1 MPKGF
6 ILEKS
11 EHFFVT
17 CARAPYIRNHLLVIP
32 NRHVVLFNTL
42 SWEEIQDLMKL
53 VAKRDSILHKKHSD
67 VALLLRDWSI
77 GWKGGKSVDHMH
89 FHLIPDLE
97 ITAKD
102 NSSGI
107 YRKYLTEK
115 EVLQRVA
122 SMKKMSK

>member
-1 MPKGF
+1 
-6 ILEKS
+6 
-11 EHFFVT
+11 
-17 CARAPYIRNHLLVIP
+17 
-32 NRHVVLFNTL
+32 
-42 SWEEIQDLMKL
+42 
-53 VAKRDSILHKKHSD
+53 
-67 VALLLRDWSI
+67 
-77 GWKGGKSVDHMH
+77 MH

-107 YRKYLTEK
+107 NRKYLTEK